1 MALTKREIRR
11 LLMLEHLYEG
21 GGNVTPPPVIPVSS
35 AVLKSTGDV
44 NNPAVGD
51 ILYLDVNYVSATTE
65 SQDYVNT
72 ITDFKRDGVSIALIE
87 DATQYFITQND
98 IGTLIT
104 CELTIHEQDG
114 NVQSVISLTT
124 GANVTGSAVWTLG
137 ELQDTFRAVYDLSA
151 NEYPRIQQHSTDTPT
166 DTYKFKSISGNS
178 IDMKA
183 PQAGALMAYDT
194 VNNLISGAG
203 AAKLNFM
210 QPISGWDGSNVSMFF
225 KFTAPAQDIWLYRY
239 MGATNRYLSYDNGAG
254 RNRLEINGIRTA
266 NEIVQ
271 TGDEVI
277 VMLRFSDTSFTTYEG
292 IAGQKTEF
300 YIRVDNGST
309 IVEHFYDNA
318 NNFMLGA
325 DFSYGF
331 GTTDTV
337 VQTGI
342 GEVKALGFSDSFMN
356 DTDFSN
362 LLNYL
367 IAL

>member
-44 NNPAVGD
+44 NNPVVGD

-137 ELQDTFRAVYDLSA
+137 ELQDTFRAVYDL
-151 NEYPRIQQHSTDTPT
+151 RT

-210 QPISGWDGSNVSMFF
+210 QPIAGWDGSNVSMFF

-292 IAGQKTEF
+292 IAGQK
-300 YIRVDNGST
+300 GST

>member
-44 NNPAVGD
+44 NNPVVGD

-137 ELQDTFRAVYDLSA
+137 ELQDTFRAVYDLS
-151 NEYPRIQQHSTDTPT
+151 
-166 DTYKFKSISGNS
+166 
-178 IDMKA
+178 
-183 PQAGALMAYDT
+183 
-194 VNNLISGAG
+194 
-203 AAKLNFM
+203 
-210 QPISGWDGSNVSMFF
+210 W
-225 KFTAPAQDIWLYRY
+225 
-239 MGATNRYLSYDNGAG
+239 
-254 RNRLEINGIRTA
+254 
-266 NEIVQ
+266 
-271 TGDEVI
+271 
-277 VMLRFSDTSFTTYEG
+277 
-292 IAGQKTEF
+292 
-300 YIRVDNGST
+300 
-309 IVEHFYDNA
+309 
-318 NNFMLGA
+318 
-325 DFSYGF
+325 
-331 GTTDTV
+331 
-337 VQTGI
+337 
-342 GEVKALGFSDSFMN
+342 
-356 DTDFSN
+356 
-362 LLNYL
+362 
-367 IAL
+367 